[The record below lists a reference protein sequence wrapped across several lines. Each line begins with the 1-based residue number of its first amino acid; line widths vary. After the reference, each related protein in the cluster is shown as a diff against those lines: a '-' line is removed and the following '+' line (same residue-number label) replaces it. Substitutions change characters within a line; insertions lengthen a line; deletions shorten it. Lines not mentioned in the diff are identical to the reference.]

1 MPPMTDFNEMFP
13 PDEEELEEII
23 AGLKEKMN
31 DAESQLEY
39 DEYKLQ
45 LQQREKQLQ
54 QLIITN
60 NTL

>member
-1 MPPMTDFNEMFP
+1 MTDFNEMFP

-45 LQQREKQLQ
+45 LQHREKQLQ

-60 NTL
+60 NAL